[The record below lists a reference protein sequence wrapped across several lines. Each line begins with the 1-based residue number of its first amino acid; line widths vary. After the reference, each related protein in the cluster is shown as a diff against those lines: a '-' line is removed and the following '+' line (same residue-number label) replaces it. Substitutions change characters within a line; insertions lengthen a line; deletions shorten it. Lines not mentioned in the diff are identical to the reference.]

1 MINTMDQI
9 TIKEAYKLIEDSS
22 KRHHSILV
30 SRIMKTLATLF
41 DKSEELWT
49 LVGLLHDY
57 DYDKVNDFSQHG
69 VLTAKKLNEKLP
81 SNALQAIKAHDIR
94 TAVKPEGLLDEA
106 LIFADSLA
114 VFIEFNEN
122 IIDSEHLFEAKPWI
136 WKTLTEFTDKHE
148 LDILGILRKLAI

>member
-41 DKSEELWT
+41 DESEELWT

-57 DYDKVNDFSQHG
+57 DYAKVNDFSQHG

-81 SNALQAIKAHDIR
+81 SNALQTIKAHDIR
-94 TAVKPEGLLDEA
+94 T
-106 LIFADSLA
+106 
-114 VFIEFNEN
+114 
-122 IIDSEHLFEAKPWI
+122 
-136 WKTLTEFTDKHE
+136 
-148 LDILGILRKLAI
+148 